1 VTPEWPLET
10 ILDGVAA
17 AGFRGIGLD
26 AYTVGDYV
34 ASGGRLADLAEL
46 LHARGLACTDV
57 GVLLVGSPDVLGAA
71 EELTRL
77 ALETGARVCLASHF
91 ASMSQEQAKQ
101 ELSRAAEL
109 LAAAGVRIA
118 LEFVAYGVLRTLAE
132 AIELCEAVG
141 WERCG
146 LLVDTWHVFRGGQP
160 LSLLRSL
167 DGEQIAIVHVND
179 GAPTAAD
186 DAVDEGRFGR
196 LPVGAGAFPLVE
208 FAAALEATGY
218 RGVISAE
225 VLSAELRMR
234 PPEEGAGKLM
244 RSLRE
249 SWPGTR

>member
-1 VTPEWPLET
+1 VPEWPLAR

-26 AYTVGDYV
+26 AFTVGDHV
-34 ASGGRLADLAEL
+34 RSGGRLEHLSEL
-46 LHARGLACTDV
+46 LDARGLACTDV
-57 GVLLVGSPDVLGAA
+57 GVLPVGSPDVLAAA
-71 EELTRL
+71 EDLARL
-77 ALETGARVCLASHF
+77 ALATEAHICLASHF
-91 ASMSQEQAKQ
+91 ASTSQEQAKQ
-101 ELSRAAEL
+101 ELSRAAEV

-146 LLVDTWHVFRGGQP
+146 LLVDTWHVFRGNQP

-179 GAPTAAD
+179 GAASTAD

-196 LPVGAGAFPLVE
+196 LPVGGGAFPLAE
-208 FAAALEATGY
+208 FAAALEAIGY

-225 VLSAELRMR
+225 VLSSELRTR
-234 PPEEGAGKLM
+234 PPKEGARVLM

-249 SWPGTR
+249 SWPGTRS